1 MKRILVLHTGGT
13 IAMKEDTLTGGV
25 SPDVSNPLM
34 DAPIH
39 IDDDVELIVEDIFN
53 IPSPHM
59 TPKEMLK
66 LKQRIQLAHLSGV
79 DGVVITHGT
88 DTLEETAFFLDTTI
102 GGQLPIVV
110 TGAMRS
116 SNEIGSDGLYNFE
129 SAIRVAKSP
138 DAIGKGVL
146 VVMND
151 EIHSARYVTKTHT
164 TNIATFRTPTLGP
177 IGLVTKHRIL
187 FMQELLNNRHLDV
200 DRVDGLFPIVK
211 AYAGMTGELFD
222 ALADSLIDGLVIEAL
237 GAGNLPP
244 QTIEPLKKLIAR
256 NIPVVLVSRCFN
268 GVAEPVYDYLGGG
281 IELQAL
287 GVIFCNSINS
297 QKARIKLLI
306 AKNRGLTMDELP
318 DFMEN

>member
-1 MKRILVLHTGGT
+1 MKKVVVLTTGGT

-59 TPKEMLK
+59 TPKEMLQ

>member
-59 TPKEMLK
+59 TSKEMLQ
-66 LKQRIQLAHLSGV
+66 LKERIQLAHLSGV

-138 DAIGKGVL
+138 DALGKGVL

-306 AKNRGLTMDELP
+306 AKNRGLTMEELP

>member
-13 IAMKEDTLTGGV
+13 IAMKEDSLTGGV

-39 IDDDVELIVEDIFN
+39 IDEDVELIVEDIFN
-53 IPSPHM
+53 LPSPHM
-59 TPKEMLK
+59 TPTEMLQ
-66 LKQRIQLAHLSGV
+66 LKERIQLAHISGV
-79 DGVVITHGT
+79 TGVVITHGT

-102 GGQLPIVV
+102 GSQLPIVI

-129 SAIRVAKSP
+129 SAIRVAKCP
-138 DAIGKGVL
+138 EANNKGVL

-187 FMQELLNNRHLDV
+187 FMQELLNSQQIDV
-200 DRVDGLFPIVK
+200 DRVDGLFPIMK
-211 AYAGMTGELFD
+211 AYAGMTGELFE
-222 ALADSLIDGLVIEAL
+222 ALADSQIDGLVIEAL

-244 QTIEPLKKLIAR
+244 QTIEPLKKLIDR
-256 NIPVVLVSRCFN
+256 QIPVVLVSRCFN
-268 GVAEPVYDYLGGG
+268 GIAEPVYDYPGGG
-281 IELQAL
+281 IELQQL
-287 GVIFCNSINS
+287 GIIFCNSINS

-306 AKNRGLTMDELP
+306 AKNRGLTLPELS